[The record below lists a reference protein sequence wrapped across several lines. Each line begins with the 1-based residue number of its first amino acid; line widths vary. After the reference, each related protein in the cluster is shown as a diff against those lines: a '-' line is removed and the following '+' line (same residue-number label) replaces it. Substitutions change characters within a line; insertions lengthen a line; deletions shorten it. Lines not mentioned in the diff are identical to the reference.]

1 MHHIALDRARADDC
15 HFNHYIVKTF
25 RLHSRQGRHLR
36 TALDLKN
43 ADRVGLLHDLKRGS
57 VILWNMSKIERAPAL
72 TAQFKR
78 ILHHR
83 HHAQPEQIDLHDTK
97 VFAIVLVPLRNNPSR
112 HGRIFQRHKGAE
124 FVLTDDH
131 PAGMLTKMTR
141 QSVDRSIQIDECRHA
156 WMRFWQ
162 TGLLDLRFQLERVWK
177 ISARKQM

>member
-1 MHHIALDRARADDC
+1 ADDC

-25 RLHSRQGRHLR
+25 RLHPRQGRHLR

-83 HHAQPEQIDLHDTK
+83 HHPEPEQIDLHDTK
-97 VFAIVLVPLRNNPSR
+97 VFAIVLVPLRNDPSR
-112 HGRIFQRHKGAE
+112 HGRIFQRQKGAE
-124 FVLTDDH
+124 FVLT
-131 PAGMLTKMTR
+131 
-141 QSVDRSIQIDECRHA
+141 EC
-156 WMRFWQ
+156 WGGGFFFLGVVGGGGGGVGGGGGGGGGGRFWQ
-162 TGLLDLRFQLERVWK
+162 T
-177 ISARKQM
+177 